1 MITLSLSQIAQI
13 TGGKVH
19 GDPDIEVTGGVEFD
33 SRRIE
38 QGGLFLAL
46 AGAKV
51 DGHTFAPQTIENGAA
66 GVLAFRDVDAPS
78 VIVPPVEK
86 NAAAARSYALEH
98 DTDGAVEAVLAAM
111 GKLARHVVD
120 TLVAEH
126 DMLVVGVTGSAGKTS
141 TKDIMA
147 SIFSAAGE
155 TIAPPGSFNNEIG
168 HPYTAL
174 KCDETTQFLIAEMS
188 ARGLG
193 HVAHL
198 ARIAPPRIGVVL
210 NVGSAHI
217 GEFGSR
223 EVIAQAKGELV
234 EALPSADNGG
244 VAVLNL
250 DDDAVAGMAPRTS
263 AKVLYFSAAGD
274 ERAQVRATNVS
285 LDAQARPHFTL
296 HVDGQDPRQVTLG
309 IYGIHQVDNA
319 LAAIAAGVGAGL
331 DLDLIVAAVQG
342 HTNVS
347 AHRMDVQSRADGAT
361 IINDAY
367 NANPES
373 MRAGLNA
380 LVATATGRDGARSF
394 AVLGP
399 MGELGDDGVAQHEKL
414 AQVIAELGVNR
425 LVAVGDNEYSKAL
438 ASAATKLGTE
448 TSLAK
453 DNDAAASIVAGELK
467 EADVVLVKAS
477 NSFRLWEVAEKLLT

>member
-1 MITLSLSQIAQI
+1 MIELSLSQIADI
-13 TGGKVH
+13 TGGQVH
-19 GDPDIEVTGGVEFD
+19 GDPETKITGGVEFD
-33 SRRIE
+33 SRKIK
-38 QGGLFLAL
+38 QGDLFLAL

-51 DGHTFAPQTIENGAA
+51 DGHSFAKQTVDDGAA
-66 GVLAFRDVDAPS
+66 AVLAFREVDAPS
-78 VIVPPVEK
+78 VVVPPVKRNEVSTK
-86 NAAAARSYALEH
+86 SYALEH
-98 DTDGAVEAVLAAM
+98 DVDGAVEAVLQALGA
-111 GKLARHVVD
+111 LARNVVE
-120 TLVAEH
+120 TLVTEH
-126 DMLVVGVTGSAGKTS
+126 ELLVVGVTGSAGKTS

-155 TIAPPGSFNNEIG
+155 TVAPPGSFNNEIG

-174 KCDETTQFLIAEMS
+174 KCTEATKYLIAEMS

-234 EALPSADNGG
+234 EALPSADHGG

-250 DDDAVAGMAPRTS
+250 DDDAVAGMAPRTK
-263 AKVLYFSAAGD
+263 AAILYFSASGD
-274 ERAQVRATNVS
+274 QRAQVRAVEVS
-285 LDAQARPHFTL
+285 LDAQARPTFEL
-296 HVDGQDPRQVTLG
+296 HVEGHTPRKVTLG
-309 IYGIHQVDNA
+309 VFGLHQVENA

-331 DLDLIVAAVQG
+331 DLDLIVNAVQS
-342 HTNVS
+342 HTNAS
-347 AHRMDVQSRADGAT
+347 AHRMDVQTRADGAV

-380 LVATATGRDGARSF
+380 LAATASGRSGARSF

-399 MGELGDDGVAQHEKL
+399 MGELGDDGVAQHEAL
-414 AQVIAELGVNR
+414 AQVVANLGVDR
-425 LVAVGDNEYSKAL
+425 LISVGDGEYSHAL
-438 ASAATKLGTE
+438 ADAATQLGTE

-453 DNDAAASIVAGELK
+453 DNVEAATIVANELK

-477 NSFRLWEVAEKLLT
+477 NSFRLWEVAEKLLA

>member
-1 MITLSLSQIAQI
+1 
-13 TGGKVH
+13 
-19 GDPDIEVTGGVEFD
+19 
-33 SRRIE
+33 
-38 QGGLFLAL
+38 
-46 AGAKV
+46 
-51 DGHTFAPQTIENGAA
+51 
-66 GVLAFRDVDAPS
+66 
-78 VIVPPVEK
+78 
-86 NAAAARSYALEH
+86 
-98 DTDGAVEAVLAAM
+98 
-111 GKLARHVVD
+111 VVD

-174 KCDETTQFLIAEMS
+174 KCDETTQFVIAEMS

-263 AKVLYFSAAGD
+263 ARILYFSAAGD

-285 LDAQARPHFTL
+285 LDAQARPQFTL
-296 HVDGQDPRQVTLG
+296 HVEGQDQRQVTLG
-309 IYGIHQVDNA
+309 IYGLHQVDNA

-453 DNDAAASIVAGELK
+453 DNDTAASIVAGELK